1 MSLSQPKEPL
11 LKTDKNQF
19 TVSVTGDSLRLGE
32 LNLPHGKINTPC
44 FMSIAT
50 RGAVRVAPFSALR
63 NIGAEIIL
71 SNTYHLLVRPGLD
84 LIKNMGGLH
93 RFIGWDGPILTD
105 SGGFQ
110 VFSLAKNRVVND
122 EGVCFRS
129 VVDGQEILLTPESV
143 IEAQHGFGSDI
154 SMVLDEVCALP
165 SPDEKIK
172 KAMERTTK
180 WAAHAKER
188 FLSIQEKSDIQ
199 PLLFAIVQGGTN
211 EKMRNQSAA
220 DLVKIGFDGY
230 AIGGLSV
237 GESSED
243 MYKIISTVTPLL
255 PKEKPRYLMGVGQP
269 EDIVEA
275 VRRGVDMF
283 DCVLPTRNA
292 RHGLLYTKLN
302 EDYLREII
310 KKPLTEK
317 VDKEMLYGKIKI
329 KNNQF
334 LSDGNPVNVE
344 CDLLDGISIA
354 YMRHLFMINEPMALY
369 LATINN
375 LWFYLRL
382 MEKIRAIIKE

>member
-1 MSLSQPKEPL
+1 MLLSQQKEKLP
-11 LKTDKNQF
+11 KTDKDQF
-19 TVSVTGDSLRLGE
+19 TVSTSGDSLRLGE
-32 LNLPHGKINTPC
+32 LNIPHGKIKTPC

-50 RGAVRVAPFSALR
+50 RGAVRVAPFSVLK
-63 NIGAEIIL
+63 NLGAEIIL
-71 SNTYHLLVRPGLD
+71 SNTYHLLTRPGLD
-84 LIKNMGGLH
+84 LIKKMGGLH
-93 RFIGWDGPILTD
+93 RFIGWDGPIITD

-110 VFSLAKNRVVND
+110 VFSLAKNRIVND
-122 EGVCFRS
+122 DGVCFRS

-143 IEAQHGFGSDI
+143 VEAQHGFGSDI

-165 SPDEKIK
+165 SPDEEIK

-180 WAAHAKER
+180 WAERAKDK
-188 FLSIQEKSDIQ
+188 FLSIQEESNIR

-211 EKMRNQSAA
+211 EKMRHQSAA
-220 DLVKIGFDGY
+220 DLVDIGFDGY

-243 MYKIISTVTPLL
+243 MYKIISAVTPLL
-255 PKEKPRYLMGVGQP
+255 PEGKPRYLMGVGQP

-302 EDYLREII
+302 EDYLQDILR
-310 KKPLTEK
+310 KPLVEK
-317 VDKEMLYGKIKI
+317 VDGAILYGKIKI

-334 LSDGNPVNVE
+334 LSDSSPVNAE
-344 CDLLDGISIA
+344 CELLRGVSVA
-354 YMRHLFMINEPMALY
+354 YLRHLFMINEPMALY
-369 LATINN
+369 LATVNN

-382 MEKIRAIIKE
+382 MEKIRKIIAG

>member
-1 MSLSQPKEPL
+1 MLSLHLKDPL
-11 LKTDKNQF
+11 LKKNKNQF
-19 TVSVTGDSLRLGE
+19 TVSVSSGSLRLGE

-50 RGAVRVAPFSALR
+50 RGAVRVAPFSVLK
-63 NIGAEIIL
+63 NLGAEIIL
-71 SNTYHLLVRPGLD
+71 SNTYHLVARPGLD

-110 VFSLAKNRVVND
+110 VFSLAKNRIVND
-122 EGVCFRS
+122 EGVSFRS
-129 VVDGQEILLTPESV
+129 VVDGQEIFLTPENV
-143 IEAQHGFGSDI
+143 IDAQHIFGSDI

-165 SPDEKIK
+165 SSDEKIK

-180 WAAHAKER
+180 WAARAKDK
-188 FLSIQEKSDIQ
+188 FLSIQEKSDLR

-211 EKMRNQSAA
+211 ENMRNQSAA
-220 DLVKIGFDGY
+220 DLVRIGFDGY

-237 GESSED
+237 GELNED
-243 MYKIISTVTPLL
+243 MYKTISAVMPLL
-255 PKEKPRYLMGVGQP
+255 PEEKPRYLMGVGQP

-302 EDYLREII
+302 EDYLRKII
-310 KKPLTEK
+310 KDPLAEK
-317 VDKEMLYGKIKI
+317 VDVSMLYGKIKI

-334 LSDGNPVNVE
+334 LSESSPVNAE
-344 CDLLDGISIA
+344 CDLLSGVSVA
-354 YMRHLFMINEPMALY
+354 YLRHLFMINEPMALY

-375 LWFYLRL
+375 LWFYLQL
-382 MEKIRAIIKE
+382 MKKIRAIIIE

>member
-1 MSLSQPKEPL
+1 LP
-11 LKTDKNQF
+11 KTDKNQF
-19 TVSVTGDSLRLGE
+19 TVSVSDNSLRYGE
-32 LNLPHGKINTPC
+32 LNLPHGKVKTPC

-50 RGAVRVAPFSALR
+50 RGAVRVAPFSALK

-71 SNTYHLLVRPGLD
+71 SNTYHLLVRPGLE

-110 VFSLAKNRVVND
+110 VFSLAKNRIVND
-122 EGVCFRS
+122 DGVRFRS
-129 VVDGQEILLTPESV
+129 VVDGQEILLTPENV
-143 IEAQHGFGSDI
+143 VEAQNVFGSDI

-165 SPDEKIK
+165 SSDQTIQ

-180 WAAHAKER
+180 WAERAKDK
-188 FLSIQEKSDIQ
+188 FLSISKKTDVR
-199 PLLFAIVQGGTN
+199 PLLFAIVQGGIN
-211 EKMRNQSAA
+211 QKMRNQSAS

-237 GESSED
+237 GEPNDE
-243 MYKIISTVTPLL
+243 MYKTISAVVPLL
-255 PKEKPRYLMGVGQP
+255 PEEKPRYLMGVGQP
-269 EDIVEA
+269 EDIIEA

-292 RHGLLYTKLN
+292 RHALLYTKLN
-302 EDYLREII
+302 ENYLREIL
-310 KKPLTEK
+310 KKPLSEK
-317 VDKEMLYGKIKI
+317 VDAKTLYEKIKI

-334 LSDGNPVNVE
+334 LSDDELVNAE
-344 CDLLDGISIA
+344 CDLLHGVSVA
-354 YMRHLFMINEPMALY
+354 YLRHLFMIGEPMALY

-382 MEKIRAIIKE
+382 MEKIRAIIIE

>member
-1 MSLSQPKEPL
+1 MP
-11 LKTDKNQF
+11 KTDKNQF
-19 TVSVTGDSLRLGE
+19 TVSVSDNSLRYGE
-32 LNLPHGKINTPC
+32 LNLPHGKVKTPC

-50 RGAVRVAPFSALR
+50 RGAVRVAPFSALK

-71 SNTYHLLVRPGLD
+71 SNTYHLLVRPGLE

-110 VFSLAKNRVVND
+110 VFSLAKNRIVND
-122 EGVCFRS
+122 DGVRFRS
-129 VVDGQEILLTPESV
+129 VVDGQEILLTPENV
-143 IEAQHGFGSDI
+143 VEAQNVFGSDI

-165 SPDEKIK
+165 SSDQTIQ

-180 WAAHAKER
+180 WAERAKDK
-188 FLSIQEKSDIQ
+188 FLSISKKTDVR
-199 PLLFAIVQGGTN
+199 PLLFAIVQGGIN
-211 EKMRNQSAA
+211 QKMRNQSAS

-237 GESSED
+237 GEPNDE
-243 MYKIISTVTPLL
+243 MYKTISAVVPLL
-255 PKEKPRYLMGVGQP
+255 PEEKPRYLMGVGQP
-269 EDIVEA
+269 EDIIEA

-292 RHGLLYTKLN
+292 RHALLYTKLN
-302 EDYLREII
+302 ENYLREIL
-310 KKPLTEK
+310 KKPLSEK
-317 VDKEMLYGKIKI
+317 VDAKTLYEKIKI

-334 LSDGNPVNVE
+334 LSDDELVNAE
-344 CDLLDGISIA
+344 CDLLHGVSVA
-354 YMRHLFMINEPMALY
+354 YLRHLFMIGEPMALY

-382 MEKIRAIIKE
+382 MEKIRAIIIE